1 MSTTN
6 RKRRTALA
14 AVVIALG
21 IGTTAMY
28 ALLPS
33 TNIDPASI
41 PAPGTLAGA
50 TPVYV
55 QSVDAFTRAIN
66 QAHGTNTVLQHLRFT
81 PGQSTGWHT
90 HPGPNIV
97 MIVKGSFTLI
107 DEHCIETQY
116 GPGQGFATGLNVHE
130 AIAGPEGADFYSLY
144 FLPSDADVLRVDAAA
159 PVCARR

>member
-6 RKRRTALA
+6 RKRRIVLA
-14 AVVIALG
+14 AAVITLG
-21 IGTTAMY
+21 IGTTATY

-50 TPVYV
+50 TSLDV
-55 QSVDAFTRAIN
+55 QSVNSFTRAIN
-66 QAHGTNTVLQHLRFT
+66 QAHGTNTVLQHLRFA

-107 DEHCIETQY
+107 DEHCIQTQY
-116 GPGQGFATGLNVHE
+116 GPGQGFATGLDVHE

-144 FLPSDADVLRVDAAA
+144 FLPADADVLRVDTAA
-159 PVCARR
+159 PICAGR

>member
-21 IGTTAMY
+21 IGTTATY
-28 ALLPS
+28 AVLPS
-33 TNIDPASI
+33 ANIDPASI
-41 PAPGTLAGA
+41 PAPATLATA

-97 MIVKGSFTLI
+97 MIVKGSFTVI
-107 DEHCIETQY
+107 DEHCIETHY

-130 AIAGPEGADFYSLY
+130 AIAGPEGADFYSLF
-144 FLPSDADVLRVDAAA
+144 FLPSDADVLRVNAAA
-159 PVCARR
+159 PVCNRR